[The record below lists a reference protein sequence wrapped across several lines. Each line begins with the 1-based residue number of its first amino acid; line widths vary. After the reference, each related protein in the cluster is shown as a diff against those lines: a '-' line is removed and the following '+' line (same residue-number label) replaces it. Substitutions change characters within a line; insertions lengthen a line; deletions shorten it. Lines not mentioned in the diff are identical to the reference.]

1 MKDKILKIF
10 SSSIKIKVTGRNI
23 NNFLKRLINNNINI
37 EKVIPIS
44 HKEIDLIINYQDLDK
59 VLKLKTIYNI
69 KIVRY
74 YGKLRIIKRIKKDIF
89 ILSSLLISLLL
100 IYTLSNV
107 IFKVEVIHSNK
118 NIIKLVTK
126 ELEDN
131 GIKKYKFVK
140 NYQEI
145 EKIKN
150 KILEENKDTLEW
162 LEIIREGTKYT
173 IRVEERIIN
182 NKPKDNKIYNI
193 VASKNAVI
201 KNIYAESGEKIRSI
215 NTYVKKGD
223 IIISSDI
230 TLPNNEKIS
239 KTASGKVQGE
249 VWYNINIEYP
259 YQYHEMKYT
268 GNKKKVLQYFM
279 DDCKE
284 KKIPFVLHGVTHEME
299 EEFREI
305 FGDIY
310 EIEYDRDISE
320 YIYDREKLATL
331 SGKKL
336 HGKRNHINRFKEN
349 HEWSYEPLSDE
360 NQLEVLAM
368 LMEWKMQNCDPEDIE
383 KHDEICVSKNCVI
396 NYKELGL
403 VGGVLRAE
411 GKIVG
416 FSIGERASNED
427 TFIVHIEKAFAD
439 IQGAYPMI
447 NQQFVIH
454 EMEDFK
460 YVNRE
465 DDAGEEGLRKSKLS
479 YRPVFMVDKG
489 VLRLKSEVK
498 N

>member
-69 KIVRY
+69 KIIRY

-100 IYTLSNV
+100 IYTLSNI

-193 VASKNAVI
+193 VSSTNAVI

-259 YQYHEMKYT
+259 YQYHEIKYT
-268 GNKKKVLQYFM
+268 GNKKKVLVLNLLNKRISFFDFHKYKTFNRNIKYIFNNNITPISLIYE
-279 DDCKE
+279 DEYETNIINEVYDYNTAREKAITKAKE
-284 KKIPFVLHGVTHEME
+284 KILEKYPNIKDITDIKIIKEEDKKNKISLNLFVTCL
-299 EEFREI
+299 
-305 FGDIY
+305 
-310 EIEYDRDISE
+310 
-320 YIYDREKLATL
+320 
-331 SGKKL
+331 
-336 HGKRNHINRFKEN
+336 
-349 HEWSYEPLSDE
+349 
-360 NQLEVLAM
+360 
-368 LMEWKMQNCDPEDIE
+368 EDITE
-383 KHDEICVSKNCVI
+383 
-396 NYKELGL
+396 YKE
-403 VGGVLRAE
+403 
-411 GKIVG
+411 
-416 FSIGERASNED
+416 
-427 TFIVHIEKAFAD
+427 
-439 IQGAYPMI
+439 
-447 NQQFVIH
+447 
-454 EMEDFK
+454 
-460 YVNRE
+460 VNNNKE
-465 DDAGEEGLRKSKLS
+465 TS
-479 YRPVFMVDKG
+479 
-489 VLRLKSEVK
+489 
-498 N
+498 

>member
-23 NNFLKRLINNNINI
+23 NNFLKRLINNNISI

-201 KNIYAESGEKIRSI
+201 KNIYAESGEKVRSI

-259 YQYHEMKYT
+259 YQYHEIKYT
-268 GNKKKVLQYFM
+268 GNKKKVLVLNLLNKRISFFDFHKYKTFNRNIKYIFNNNITPISLTYE
-279 DDCKE
+279 DEYETNIINEVYDYNTAREKAITKAKE
-284 KKIPFVLHGVTHEME
+284 KILEKYPNIKEITNIKIINEEDKKAKISLDLFVTCL
-299 EEFREI
+299 
-305 FGDIY
+305 
-310 EIEYDRDISE
+310 
-320 YIYDREKLATL
+320 
-331 SGKKL
+331 
-336 HGKRNHINRFKEN
+336 
-349 HEWSYEPLSDE
+349 
-360 NQLEVLAM
+360 
-368 LMEWKMQNCDPEDIE
+368 EDITE
-383 KHDEICVSKNCVI
+383 YQEVDN
-396 NYKELGL
+396 NKET
-403 VGGVLRAE
+403 
-411 GKIVG
+411 
-416 FSIGERASNED
+416 S
-427 TFIVHIEKAFAD
+427 
-439 IQGAYPMI
+439 
-447 NQQFVIH
+447 
-454 EMEDFK
+454 
-460 YVNRE
+460 
-465 DDAGEEGLRKSKLS
+465 
-479 YRPVFMVDKG
+479 
-489 VLRLKSEVK
+489 
-498 N
+498 

>member
-10 SSSIKIKVTGRNI
+10 SSSIKIKVTERNI

-259 YQYHEMKYT
+259 YQYHEIKYT
-268 GNKKKVLQYFM
+268 GNKKKVLVLNLLNKRISFFDFHKYKTFNRNIKYIFNNNITPISLIYE
-279 DDCKE
+279 DEYETNIINEVYDYNTAREKAITKAKE
-284 KKIPFVLHGVTHEME
+284 KILEKYPNIKDITNIKIINEEDKKNKISLNLFVTCLE
-299 EEFREI
+299 
-305 FGDIY
+305 DIT
-310 EIEYDRDISE
+310 EYQEVD
-320 YIYDREKLATL
+320 
-331 SGKKL
+331 
-336 HGKRNHINRFKEN
+336 NNKEN
-349 HEWSYEPLSDE
+349 
-360 NQLEVLAM
+360 
-368 LMEWKMQNCDPEDIE
+368 
-383 KHDEICVSKNCVI
+383 
-396 NYKELGL
+396 
-403 VGGVLRAE
+403 
-411 GKIVG
+411 
-416 FSIGERASNED
+416 
-427 TFIVHIEKAFAD
+427 T
-439 IQGAYPMI
+439 
-447 NQQFVIH
+447 
-454 EMEDFK
+454 
-460 YVNRE
+460 
-465 DDAGEEGLRKSKLS
+465 
-479 YRPVFMVDKG
+479 
-489 VLRLKSEVK
+489 
-498 N
+498 

>member
-100 IYTLSNV
+100 IYTLSNI
-107 IFKVEVIHSNK
+107 IFKIEVIHSNN

-145 EKIKN
+145 EKIKK

-268 GNKKKVLQYFM
+268 GNKKKVLVLNLLNKRISFFDFHKYKTFNRNIKYIFNNNITPISLIYE
-279 DDCKE
+279 DEYETNIINEVYDYNTAREKAITKAKE
-284 KKIPFVLHGVTHEME
+284 KILEKYPNIKDITNIKIIKEEDKKNKISLNLFVTCL
-299 EEFREI
+299 
-305 FGDIY
+305 
-310 EIEYDRDISE
+310 
-320 YIYDREKLATL
+320 
-331 SGKKL
+331 
-336 HGKRNHINRFKEN
+336 
-349 HEWSYEPLSDE
+349 
-360 NQLEVLAM
+360 
-368 LMEWKMQNCDPEDIE
+368 EDITE
-383 KHDEICVSKNCVI
+383 YQEIDN
-396 NYKELGL
+396 NKET
-403 VGGVLRAE
+403 
-411 GKIVG
+411 
-416 FSIGERASNED
+416 S
-427 TFIVHIEKAFAD
+427 
-439 IQGAYPMI
+439 
-447 NQQFVIH
+447 
-454 EMEDFK
+454 
-460 YVNRE
+460 
-465 DDAGEEGLRKSKLS
+465 
-479 YRPVFMVDKG
+479 
-489 VLRLKSEVK
+489 
-498 N
+498 

>member
-100 IYTLSNV
+100 IHTLSNV

-182 NKPKDNKIYNI
+182 NKLKDNKIYNI

-259 YQYHEMKYT
+259 YQYHEIKYT
-268 GNKKKVLQYFM
+268 GNKKKVLVLNLLNKRISLFDFHKYKTFNRNIKYIFNNNITPISLIYE
-279 DDCKE
+279 DEYETNIINEVYDYNTAREKAITKAKE
-284 KKIPFVLHGVTHEME
+284 KILEKYPNIKDITNIKIIKEEDKKNKISLNLFVTCLE
-299 EEFREI
+299 
-305 FGDIY
+305 DIT
-310 EIEYDRDISE
+310 EYQEVD
-320 YIYDREKLATL
+320 
-331 SGKKL
+331 
-336 HGKRNHINRFKEN
+336 NNKEN
-349 HEWSYEPLSDE
+349 
-360 NQLEVLAM
+360 
-368 LMEWKMQNCDPEDIE
+368 
-383 KHDEICVSKNCVI
+383 
-396 NYKELGL
+396 
-403 VGGVLRAE
+403 
-411 GKIVG
+411 
-416 FSIGERASNED
+416 
-427 TFIVHIEKAFAD
+427 T
-439 IQGAYPMI
+439 
-447 NQQFVIH
+447 
-454 EMEDFK
+454 
-460 YVNRE
+460 
-465 DDAGEEGLRKSKLS
+465 
-479 YRPVFMVDKG
+479 
-489 VLRLKSEVK
+489 
-498 N
+498 

>member
-10 SSSIKIKVTGRNI
+10 SSSIKIKVTERNI

-201 KNIYAESGEKIRSI
+201 KNIYAESGEKVRSI

-259 YQYHEMKYT
+259 YQYHEIKYT
-268 GNKKKVLQYFM
+268 GNKKKVL
-279 DDCKE
+279 
-284 KKIPFVLHGVTHEME
+284 VLNLLNKRISFFDFHKYKT
-299 EEFREI
+299 FNRNIKYI
-305 FGDIY
+305 FNNNITPISLIY
-310 EIEYDRDISE
+310 EDEYETNIINE
-320 YIYDREKLATL
+320 VYDYNTAREKAITKAKDKMLEKYPNIKDITNIKIIKEED
-331 SGKKL
+331 KKNKISL
-336 HGKRNHINRFKEN
+336 NLFVTC
-349 HEWSYEPLSDE
+349 L
-360 NQLEVLAM
+360 
-368 LMEWKMQNCDPEDIE
+368 EDITE
-383 KHDEICVSKNCVI
+383 YQEVDN
-396 NYKELGL
+396 NKET
-403 VGGVLRAE
+403 
-411 GKIVG
+411 
-416 FSIGERASNED
+416 S
-427 TFIVHIEKAFAD
+427 
-439 IQGAYPMI
+439 
-447 NQQFVIH
+447 
-454 EMEDFK
+454 
-460 YVNRE
+460 
-465 DDAGEEGLRKSKLS
+465 
-479 YRPVFMVDKG
+479 
-489 VLRLKSEVK
+489 
-498 N
+498 

>member
-69 KIVRY
+69 KIIRY

-100 IYTLSNV
+100 IYTLSNI
-107 IFKVEVIHSNK
+107 IFKIEVIHSNN

-268 GNKKKVLQYFM
+268 GNKKKVLVLNLLNKRISFFDFHKYKTFNRNIKYIFNNNITPISLIYE
-279 DDCKE
+279 DEYETNIINEVYDYNTAREKAITKAKE
-284 KKIPFVLHGVTHEME
+284 KILEKYPNIKDITNIKIIKEEDKKNKISLNLFVTCL
-299 EEFREI
+299 
-305 FGDIY
+305 
-310 EIEYDRDISE
+310 
-320 YIYDREKLATL
+320 
-331 SGKKL
+331 
-336 HGKRNHINRFKEN
+336 
-349 HEWSYEPLSDE
+349 
-360 NQLEVLAM
+360 
-368 LMEWKMQNCDPEDIE
+368 EDITE
-383 KHDEICVSKNCVI
+383 
-396 NYKELGL
+396 YKE
-403 VGGVLRAE
+403 
-411 GKIVG
+411 
-416 FSIGERASNED
+416 
-427 TFIVHIEKAFAD
+427 
-439 IQGAYPMI
+439 
-447 NQQFVIH
+447 
-454 EMEDFK
+454 
-460 YVNRE
+460 VNNNKE
-465 DDAGEEGLRKSKLS
+465 TS
-479 YRPVFMVDKG
+479 
-489 VLRLKSEVK
+489 
-498 N
+498 

>member
-268 GNKKKVLQYFM
+268 GNKKKVLVLNLLNKRISFFDFHKYKTFNRNIKYIFNNNITPISLIYE
-279 DDCKE
+279 DEYETNIINEVYDYNTAREKATTKAKE
-284 KKIPFVLHGVTHEME
+284 KILEKYPNIKDITNIKIIKEEDKKNKISLNLFVTCLEDITEYQ
-299 EEFREI
+299 EI
-305 FGDIY
+305 D
-310 EIEYDRDISE
+310 
-320 YIYDREKLATL
+320 
-331 SGKKL
+331 
-336 HGKRNHINRFKEN
+336 NNKEN
-349 HEWSYEPLSDE
+349 
-360 NQLEVLAM
+360 
-368 LMEWKMQNCDPEDIE
+368 
-383 KHDEICVSKNCVI
+383 
-396 NYKELGL
+396 
-403 VGGVLRAE
+403 
-411 GKIVG
+411 
-416 FSIGERASNED
+416 
-427 TFIVHIEKAFAD
+427 T
-439 IQGAYPMI
+439 
-447 NQQFVIH
+447 
-454 EMEDFK
+454 
-460 YVNRE
+460 
-465 DDAGEEGLRKSKLS
+465 
-479 YRPVFMVDKG
+479 
-489 VLRLKSEVK
+489 
-498 N
+498 

>member
-1 MKDKILKIF
+1 MKEKIFRIF
-10 SSSIKIKVTGRNI
+10 SSNIKIRVSGRNI
-23 NNFLKRLINNNINI
+23 NNFIKRIIKNNIKI
-37 EKVIPIS
+37 VKLTPRS

-259 YQYHEMKYT
+259 YQYHEIKYT
-268 GNKKKVLQYFM
+268 GNKKKVLVLNLLNKRISFFDFHKYKTFNRNIKYIFNNNITPISLIYE
-279 DDCKE
+279 DEYETNIINEVYDYNTAREKAITKAKE
-284 KKIPFVLHGVTHEME
+284 KILEKYPNIKDITNIKIINEEDKKNKISLNLFVTCLE
-299 EEFREI
+299 
-305 FGDIY
+305 DIT
-310 EIEYDRDISE
+310 EYQEVD
-320 YIYDREKLATL
+320 
-331 SGKKL
+331 
-336 HGKRNHINRFKEN
+336 NNKEN
-349 HEWSYEPLSDE
+349 
-360 NQLEVLAM
+360 
-368 LMEWKMQNCDPEDIE
+368 
-383 KHDEICVSKNCVI
+383 
-396 NYKELGL
+396 
-403 VGGVLRAE
+403 
-411 GKIVG
+411 
-416 FSIGERASNED
+416 
-427 TFIVHIEKAFAD
+427 T
-439 IQGAYPMI
+439 
-447 NQQFVIH
+447 
-454 EMEDFK
+454 
-460 YVNRE
+460 
-465 DDAGEEGLRKSKLS
+465 
-479 YRPVFMVDKG
+479 
-489 VLRLKSEVK
+489 
-498 N
+498 

>member
-74 YGKLRIIKRIKKDIF
+74 YGKLRIIKRVKKDIF

-100 IYTLSNV
+100 IYTLSNI

-145 EKIKN
+145 EKIKK

-201 KNIYAESGEKIRSI
+201 KNIYAESGEKVRSI

-249 VWYNINIEYP
+249 VWYSINIEYP
-259 YQYHEMKYT
+259 YQYHEIKYT
-268 GNKKKVLQYFM
+268 GNKKKVLVLNLLNKRISFFDFHKYKTFNRNIKYIFNNNITPISLIYE
-279 DDCKE
+279 DEYETNIINEVYDYNTAREKAITKAKE
-284 KKIPFVLHGVTHEME
+284 KIVEKYPNIKDITNIKIINEEDKKNKISLNLFVTCL
-299 EEFREI
+299 
-305 FGDIY
+305 
-310 EIEYDRDISE
+310 
-320 YIYDREKLATL
+320 
-331 SGKKL
+331 
-336 HGKRNHINRFKEN
+336 
-349 HEWSYEPLSDE
+349 
-360 NQLEVLAM
+360 
-368 LMEWKMQNCDPEDIE
+368 EDITE
-383 KHDEICVSKNCVI
+383 YQEIGN
-396 NYKELGL
+396 NKET
-403 VGGVLRAE
+403 
-411 GKIVG
+411 
-416 FSIGERASNED
+416 S
-427 TFIVHIEKAFAD
+427 
-439 IQGAYPMI
+439 
-447 NQQFVIH
+447 
-454 EMEDFK
+454 
-460 YVNRE
+460 
-465 DDAGEEGLRKSKLS
+465 
-479 YRPVFMVDKG
+479 
-489 VLRLKSEVK
+489 
-498 N
+498 

>member
-69 KIVRY
+69 KIIRY

-100 IYTLSNV
+100 IYTLSNI

-259 YQYHEMKYT
+259 YQYHEIKYT
-268 GNKKKVLQYFM
+268 GNKKKVLVLNLLNKRISFFDFHKYKTFNRNIKYIFNNNINPISLIYE
-279 DDCKE
+279 DEYETNIINEVYDYNTAREKATTKAKE
-284 KKIPFVLHGVTHEME
+284 KILEKYPNIKDITNIKIINEEDKKNKISLNLFVTCL
-299 EEFREI
+299 
-305 FGDIY
+305 
-310 EIEYDRDISE
+310 
-320 YIYDREKLATL
+320 
-331 SGKKL
+331 
-336 HGKRNHINRFKEN
+336 
-349 HEWSYEPLSDE
+349 
-360 NQLEVLAM
+360 
-368 LMEWKMQNCDPEDIE
+368 EDITEYQEVDNNKE
-383 KHDEICVSKNCVI
+383 K
-396 NYKELGL
+396 
-403 VGGVLRAE
+403 
-411 GKIVG
+411 
-416 FSIGERASNED
+416 
-427 TFIVHIEKAFAD
+427 T
-439 IQGAYPMI
+439 
-447 NQQFVIH
+447 
-454 EMEDFK
+454 
-460 YVNRE
+460 
-465 DDAGEEGLRKSKLS
+465 
-479 YRPVFMVDKG
+479 
-489 VLRLKSEVK
+489 
-498 N
+498 

>member
-89 ILSSLLISLLL
+89 VLSSLLISLLL

-259 YQYHEMKYT
+259 YQYHEIKYT
-268 GNKKKVLQYFM
+268 GNKKKVLVLNLLNKRISFFDFHKYKTFNRNIKYIFNNNITPISLIYE
-279 DDCKE
+279 DEYETNIINEVYDYNTAREKAITKAKE
-284 KKIPFVLHGVTHEME
+284 KILEKYPNIKDITNIKIIKEEDKKNKISLNLFVTCL
-299 EEFREI
+299 
-305 FGDIY
+305 
-310 EIEYDRDISE
+310 
-320 YIYDREKLATL
+320 
-331 SGKKL
+331 
-336 HGKRNHINRFKEN
+336 
-349 HEWSYEPLSDE
+349 
-360 NQLEVLAM
+360 
-368 LMEWKMQNCDPEDIE
+368 EDITE
-383 KHDEICVSKNCVI
+383 YQEVDN
-396 NYKELGL
+396 NKET
-403 VGGVLRAE
+403 
-411 GKIVG
+411 
-416 FSIGERASNED
+416 S
-427 TFIVHIEKAFAD
+427 
-439 IQGAYPMI
+439 
-447 NQQFVIH
+447 
-454 EMEDFK
+454 
-460 YVNRE
+460 
-465 DDAGEEGLRKSKLS
+465 
-479 YRPVFMVDKG
+479 
-489 VLRLKSEVK
+489 
-498 N
+498 

>member
-10 SSSIKIKVTGRNI
+10 SSSIKIKVIGRNI

-100 IYTLSNV
+100 IYTLSNI

-268 GNKKKVLQYFM
+268 GNKKKVLVLNLLNKRISFFDFHKYKTFNRNIKYIFNNNITPISLIYE
-279 DDCKE
+279 DEYETNIINEVYDYNTAREKAITKAKE
-284 KKIPFVLHGVTHEME
+284 KILEKYPNIKDITDIKIIKEEDKKNKISLNLFVTCL
-299 EEFREI
+299 
-305 FGDIY
+305 
-310 EIEYDRDISE
+310 
-320 YIYDREKLATL
+320 
-331 SGKKL
+331 
-336 HGKRNHINRFKEN
+336 
-349 HEWSYEPLSDE
+349 
-360 NQLEVLAM
+360 
-368 LMEWKMQNCDPEDIE
+368 EDITE
-383 KHDEICVSKNCVI
+383 
-396 NYKELGL
+396 YKE
-403 VGGVLRAE
+403 
-411 GKIVG
+411 
-416 FSIGERASNED
+416 
-427 TFIVHIEKAFAD
+427 
-439 IQGAYPMI
+439 
-447 NQQFVIH
+447 
-454 EMEDFK
+454 
-460 YVNRE
+460 VNNNKE
-465 DDAGEEGLRKSKLS
+465 TS
-479 YRPVFMVDKG
+479 
-489 VLRLKSEVK
+489 
-498 N
+498 

>member
-100 IYTLSNV
+100 IYTLSNI

-145 EKIKN
+145 EKIKK
-150 KILEENKDTLEW
+150 KILEKNKDTLEW

-201 KNIYAESGEKIRSI
+201 KNIYAESGEKVRSI

-249 VWYNINIEYP
+249 VWYSINIEYP
-259 YQYHEMKYT
+259 YQYHEIKYT
-268 GNKKKVLQYFM
+268 GNKKKVLVLNLLNKRISFFDFHKYKTFNRNIKYIFNNNITPISLIYE
-279 DDCKE
+279 DEYETNIINEIYDYNTAKE
-284 KKIPFVLHGVTHEME
+284 KAITKAKDKILEKYPNIKDITNIKIIKEEDKKNKISLNLFVTCL
-299 EEFREI
+299 
-305 FGDIY
+305 
-310 EIEYDRDISE
+310 
-320 YIYDREKLATL
+320 
-331 SGKKL
+331 
-336 HGKRNHINRFKEN
+336 
-349 HEWSYEPLSDE
+349 
-360 NQLEVLAM
+360 
-368 LMEWKMQNCDPEDIE
+368 EDITE
-383 KHDEICVSKNCVI
+383 YQEVN
-396 NYKELGL
+396 N
-403 VGGVLRAE
+403 
-411 GKIVG
+411 
-416 FSIGERASNED
+416 N
-427 TFIVHIEKAFAD
+427 IET
-439 IQGAYPMI
+439 P
-447 NQQFVIH
+447 
-454 EMEDFK
+454 
-460 YVNRE
+460 
-465 DDAGEEGLRKSKLS
+465 
-479 YRPVFMVDKG
+479 
-489 VLRLKSEVK
+489 
-498 N
+498 

>member
-100 IYTLSNV
+100 IYTLSNI

-145 EKIKN
+145 EKIKK

-201 KNIYAESGEKIRSI
+201 KNIYAESGEKVRSI

-259 YQYHEMKYT
+259 YQYHEIKYT
-268 GNKKKVLQYFM
+268 GNKKKVLVLNLLNKRISFFDFHKYKTFNRNIKYIFNNNITPISLIYE
-279 DDCKE
+279 DEYETNIINEIYDYNTAREKAITKAKE
-284 KKIPFVLHGVTHEME
+284 KILEKYPNIKDITNIKIINEEDKKNKISLNLFVTCL
-299 EEFREI
+299 
-305 FGDIY
+305 
-310 EIEYDRDISE
+310 
-320 YIYDREKLATL
+320 
-331 SGKKL
+331 
-336 HGKRNHINRFKEN
+336 
-349 HEWSYEPLSDE
+349 
-360 NQLEVLAM
+360 
-368 LMEWKMQNCDPEDIE
+368 EDITE
-383 KHDEICVSKNCVI
+383 YQEIGN
-396 NYKELGL
+396 NKET
-403 VGGVLRAE
+403 
-411 GKIVG
+411 
-416 FSIGERASNED
+416 S
-427 TFIVHIEKAFAD
+427 
-439 IQGAYPMI
+439 
-447 NQQFVIH
+447 
-454 EMEDFK
+454 
-460 YVNRE
+460 
-465 DDAGEEGLRKSKLS
+465 
-479 YRPVFMVDKG
+479 
-489 VLRLKSEVK
+489 
-498 N
+498 

>member
-201 KNIYAESGEKIRSI
+201 KNIYAESGEKVRSI

-259 YQYHEMKYT
+259 YQYHEIKYT
-268 GNKKKVLQYFM
+268 GNKKKVL
-279 DDCKE
+279 
-284 KKIPFVLHGVTHEME
+284 VLNLLNKRISFFDFHKYKT
-299 EEFREI
+299 FNRNIKYI
-305 FGDIY
+305 FNNNINPISLIY
-310 EIEYDRDISE
+310 EDEYETNIINE
-320 YIYDREKLATL
+320 VYDYNTAREKAITKAKDKMLEKYPNIKDITNIKIIKEED
-331 SGKKL
+331 KKNKISL
-336 HGKRNHINRFKEN
+336 NLFVTC
-349 HEWSYEPLSDE
+349 L
-360 NQLEVLAM
+360 
-368 LMEWKMQNCDPEDIE
+368 EDITE
-383 KHDEICVSKNCVI
+383 YQEVDN
-396 NYKELGL
+396 NKET
-403 VGGVLRAE
+403 
-411 GKIVG
+411 
-416 FSIGERASNED
+416 S
-427 TFIVHIEKAFAD
+427 
-439 IQGAYPMI
+439 
-447 NQQFVIH
+447 
-454 EMEDFK
+454 
-460 YVNRE
+460 
-465 DDAGEEGLRKSKLS
+465 
-479 YRPVFMVDKG
+479 
-489 VLRLKSEVK
+489 
-498 N
+498 

>member
-268 GNKKKVLQYFM
+268 GNKKKVLVLNLLNKRISFFDFHKYKTFNRNIKYIFNNNITPISLIYE
-279 DDCKE
+279 DEYETNIINEVYDYNTAREKATTKAKE
-284 KKIPFVLHGVTHEME
+284 KILEKYPNIKDIINIKIIKEEDKKNKISLNLFVTCL
-299 EEFREI
+299 
-305 FGDIY
+305 
-310 EIEYDRDISE
+310 
-320 YIYDREKLATL
+320 
-331 SGKKL
+331 
-336 HGKRNHINRFKEN
+336 
-349 HEWSYEPLSDE
+349 
-360 NQLEVLAM
+360 
-368 LMEWKMQNCDPEDIE
+368 EDITE
-383 KHDEICVSKNCVI
+383 YQEVDN
-396 NYKELGL
+396 NKET
-403 VGGVLRAE
+403 
-411 GKIVG
+411 
-416 FSIGERASNED
+416 S
-427 TFIVHIEKAFAD
+427 
-439 IQGAYPMI
+439 
-447 NQQFVIH
+447 
-454 EMEDFK
+454 
-460 YVNRE
+460 
-465 DDAGEEGLRKSKLS
+465 
-479 YRPVFMVDKG
+479 
-489 VLRLKSEVK
+489 
-498 N
+498 

>member
-259 YQYHEMKYT
+259 YQYHEIKYT
-268 GNKKKVLQYFM
+268 GNKKKVL
-279 DDCKE
+279 
-284 KKIPFVLHGVTHEME
+284 VLNLLNKRISFFDFHKYKT
-299 EEFREI
+299 FNRNIKYI
-305 FGDIY
+305 FNNNITPISLIY
-310 EIEYDRDISE
+310 EDEYETNIINE
-320 YIYDREKLATL
+320 VYDYNTAREKAITKVKDKILEKYPNIKEITNIKIINEED
-331 SGKKL
+331 KKNKISL
-336 HGKRNHINRFKEN
+336 NLFVTCLEDITEYQEVDNNKEN
-349 HEWSYEPLSDE
+349 
-360 NQLEVLAM
+360 
-368 LMEWKMQNCDPEDIE
+368 
-383 KHDEICVSKNCVI
+383 
-396 NYKELGL
+396 
-403 VGGVLRAE
+403 
-411 GKIVG
+411 
-416 FSIGERASNED
+416 
-427 TFIVHIEKAFAD
+427 T
-439 IQGAYPMI
+439 
-447 NQQFVIH
+447 
-454 EMEDFK
+454 
-460 YVNRE
+460 
-465 DDAGEEGLRKSKLS
+465 
-479 YRPVFMVDKG
+479 
-489 VLRLKSEVK
+489 
-498 N
+498 

>member
-74 YGKLRIIKRIKKDIF
+74 YGKLRIIKRVKKDIF
-89 ILSSLLISLLL
+89 ILSSLLVSLLL
-100 IYTLSNV
+100 IYTLSNI

-145 EKIKN
+145 EKIKK

-201 KNIYAESGEKIRSI
+201 KNIYAESGEKVRSI

-249 VWYNINIEYP
+249 VWYSINIEYP
-259 YQYHEMKYT
+259 YQYHEIKYT
-268 GNKKKVLQYFM
+268 GNKKKVLVLNLLNKRISFFDFHKYKTFNRNIKYIFNNNITPISLIYE
-279 DDCKE
+279 DEYETNIINEIYDYNTAREKAITKAKE
-284 KKIPFVLHGVTHEME
+284 KILEKYPNIKDITNIKIITEEDKKNKISLNLFVTCLE
-299 EEFREI
+299 
-305 FGDIY
+305 DIT
-310 EIEYDRDISE
+310 EYQEVD
-320 YIYDREKLATL
+320 
-331 SGKKL
+331 
-336 HGKRNHINRFKEN
+336 NNKEN
-349 HEWSYEPLSDE
+349 
-360 NQLEVLAM
+360 
-368 LMEWKMQNCDPEDIE
+368 
-383 KHDEICVSKNCVI
+383 
-396 NYKELGL
+396 
-403 VGGVLRAE
+403 
-411 GKIVG
+411 
-416 FSIGERASNED
+416 
-427 TFIVHIEKAFAD
+427 T
-439 IQGAYPMI
+439 
-447 NQQFVIH
+447 
-454 EMEDFK
+454 
-460 YVNRE
+460 
-465 DDAGEEGLRKSKLS
+465 
-479 YRPVFMVDKG
+479 
-489 VLRLKSEVK
+489 
-498 N
+498 

>member
-44 HKEIDLIINYQDLDK
+44 HKEIDLIINYQDLDN

-100 IYTLSNV
+100 IYTLSNI

-145 EKIKN
+145 EKIKK
-150 KILEENKDTLEW
+150 KILEKNKDTLEW

-201 KNIYAESGEKIRSI
+201 KNIYAESGEKVRSI

-249 VWYNINIEYP
+249 VWYSINIEYP
-259 YQYHEMKYT
+259 YQYHEIKYT
-268 GNKKKVLQYFM
+268 GNKKKVL
-279 DDCKE
+279 
-284 KKIPFVLHGVTHEME
+284 VLNLLNKRISFFDFHKYKT
-299 EEFREI
+299 FNRNIKYI
-305 FGDIY
+305 FNNNITPISLIY
-310 EIEYDRDISE
+310 EDEYETNIINE
-320 YIYDREKLATL
+320 IYDYNTAREKAITKAK
-331 SGKKL
+331 KKL
-336 HGKRNHINRFKEN
+336 LEKYSNIEEVTNVKIINEEDKETKI
-349 HEWSYEPLSDE
+349 SLS
-360 NQLEVLAM
+360 LFVTCL
-368 LMEWKMQNCDPEDIE
+368 EDITE
-383 KHDEICVSKNCVI
+383 YQEV
-396 NYKELGL
+396 
-403 VGGVLRAE
+403 
-411 GKIVG
+411 
-416 FSIGERASNED
+416 
-427 TFIVHIEKAFAD
+427 
-439 IQGAYPMI
+439 
-447 NQQFVIH
+447 
-454 EMEDFK
+454 
-460 YVNRE
+460 
-465 DDAGEEGLRKSKLS
+465 
-479 YRPVFMVDKG
+479 VDN
-489 VLRLKSEVK
+489 LQ
-498 N
+498 

>member
-100 IYTLSNV
+100 IYILSNV

-145 EKIKN
+145 EKIKK

-259 YQYHEMKYT
+259 YQYHEIKYT
-268 GNKKKVLQYFM
+268 GNKKKVLVLNLLNKRISFFDFHKYKTFNRNIKYIFNNNITPISLIYE
-279 DDCKE
+279 DEYETNIINEVYDYNTAREKAITKAKE
-284 KKIPFVLHGVTHEME
+284 KILEKYPNIKDITNIKIINEEDKKNKISLNLFVTCLE
-299 EEFREI
+299 
-305 FGDIY
+305 DIT
-310 EIEYDRDISE
+310 EYQEVD
-320 YIYDREKLATL
+320 
-331 SGKKL
+331 
-336 HGKRNHINRFKEN
+336 NNKEN
-349 HEWSYEPLSDE
+349 
-360 NQLEVLAM
+360 
-368 LMEWKMQNCDPEDIE
+368 
-383 KHDEICVSKNCVI
+383 
-396 NYKELGL
+396 
-403 VGGVLRAE
+403 
-411 GKIVG
+411 
-416 FSIGERASNED
+416 
-427 TFIVHIEKAFAD
+427 T
-439 IQGAYPMI
+439 
-447 NQQFVIH
+447 
-454 EMEDFK
+454 
-460 YVNRE
+460 
-465 DDAGEEGLRKSKLS
+465 
-479 YRPVFMVDKG
+479 
-489 VLRLKSEVK
+489 
-498 N
+498 

>member
-140 NYQEI
+140 KYQEI

-259 YQYHEMKYT
+259 YQYHEIKYT
-268 GNKKKVLQYFM
+268 GNKKKVLVLNLLNKRISFFDFHKYKTFNRNIKYIFNNNITPISLIYE
-279 DDCKE
+279 DEYETNIINEVYDYNTAKE
-284 KKIPFVLHGVTHEME
+284 KAITKAKDKILEKYPNIKDITNIKIIKEEDKKNKISLNLFVTCLE
-299 EEFREI
+299 
-305 FGDIY
+305 DIT
-310 EIEYDRDISE
+310 EYQEVD
-320 YIYDREKLATL
+320 
-331 SGKKL
+331 
-336 HGKRNHINRFKEN
+336 NNKEN
-349 HEWSYEPLSDE
+349 
-360 NQLEVLAM
+360 
-368 LMEWKMQNCDPEDIE
+368 
-383 KHDEICVSKNCVI
+383 
-396 NYKELGL
+396 
-403 VGGVLRAE
+403 
-411 GKIVG
+411 
-416 FSIGERASNED
+416 
-427 TFIVHIEKAFAD
+427 T
-439 IQGAYPMI
+439 
-447 NQQFVIH
+447 
-454 EMEDFK
+454 
-460 YVNRE
+460 
-465 DDAGEEGLRKSKLS
+465 
-479 YRPVFMVDKG
+479 
-489 VLRLKSEVK
+489 
-498 N
+498 

>member
-145 EKIKN
+145 EKIKK
-150 KILEENKDTLEW
+150 KILEKNKDTLEW

-259 YQYHEMKYT
+259 YQYHEIKYT
-268 GNKKKVLQYFM
+268 GNKKKVLVLNLLNKRISFFDFHKYKTFNRNIKYIFNNNITPISLIYE
-279 DDCKE
+279 DEYETNIINEVYDYNTAREKAIAKAKE
-284 KKIPFVLHGVTHEME
+284 KLLEKYPNIEEVTDIKIITEEDKETKISLNLFVTCL
-299 EEFREI
+299 
-305 FGDIY
+305 
-310 EIEYDRDISE
+310 
-320 YIYDREKLATL
+320 
-331 SGKKL
+331 
-336 HGKRNHINRFKEN
+336 
-349 HEWSYEPLSDE
+349 
-360 NQLEVLAM
+360 
-368 LMEWKMQNCDPEDIE
+368 EDITE
-383 KHDEICVSKNCVI
+383 YQEVN
-396 NYKELGL
+396 N
-403 VGGVLRAE
+403 
-411 GKIVG
+411 
-416 FSIGERASNED
+416 N
-427 TFIVHIEKAFAD
+427 IET
-439 IQGAYPMI
+439 P
-447 NQQFVIH
+447 
-454 EMEDFK
+454 
-460 YVNRE
+460 
-465 DDAGEEGLRKSKLS
+465 
-479 YRPVFMVDKG
+479 
-489 VLRLKSEVK
+489 
-498 N
+498 

>member
-201 KNIYAESGEKIRSI
+201 KSIYAESGEKVRSI

-259 YQYHEMKYT
+259 YQYHEIKYT
-268 GNKKKVLQYFM
+268 GNKKKVLVLNLLNKRISFFDFHKYKTFNRNIKYIFNNNINPISLIYE
-279 DDCKE
+279 DEYETNIINEVYDYNTAREKATTKAKE
-284 KKIPFVLHGVTHEME
+284 KILEKYPNIKDITNIKIINEEDKKNKISLNLFVTCL
-299 EEFREI
+299 
-305 FGDIY
+305 
-310 EIEYDRDISE
+310 
-320 YIYDREKLATL
+320 
-331 SGKKL
+331 
-336 HGKRNHINRFKEN
+336 
-349 HEWSYEPLSDE
+349 
-360 NQLEVLAM
+360 
-368 LMEWKMQNCDPEDIE
+368 EDITEYQEVDNNKE
-383 KHDEICVSKNCVI
+383 K
-396 NYKELGL
+396 
-403 VGGVLRAE
+403 
-411 GKIVG
+411 
-416 FSIGERASNED
+416 
-427 TFIVHIEKAFAD
+427 T
-439 IQGAYPMI
+439 
-447 NQQFVIH
+447 
-454 EMEDFK
+454 
-460 YVNRE
+460 
-465 DDAGEEGLRKSKLS
+465 
-479 YRPVFMVDKG
+479 
-489 VLRLKSEVK
+489 
-498 N
+498 

>member
-259 YQYHEMKYT
+259 YQYHEIKYT
-268 GNKKKVLQYFM
+268 GNKKKVLVLNLLNKRISFFDFHKYKTFNRNIKYIFNNNITPISLIYE
-279 DDCKE
+279 DEYETNIINEVYDYNTAREKAITKAKE
-284 KKIPFVLHGVTHEME
+284 KILEKYPNIKDITNIKIIKEEDKKNKISLNLFVTCL
-299 EEFREI
+299 
-305 FGDIY
+305 
-310 EIEYDRDISE
+310 
-320 YIYDREKLATL
+320 
-331 SGKKL
+331 
-336 HGKRNHINRFKEN
+336 
-349 HEWSYEPLSDE
+349 
-360 NQLEVLAM
+360 
-368 LMEWKMQNCDPEDIE
+368 EDITE
-383 KHDEICVSKNCVI
+383 
-396 NYKELGL
+396 YKE
-403 VGGVLRAE
+403 
-411 GKIVG
+411 
-416 FSIGERASNED
+416 
-427 TFIVHIEKAFAD
+427 
-439 IQGAYPMI
+439 
-447 NQQFVIH
+447 
-454 EMEDFK
+454 
-460 YVNRE
+460 VNNNKE
-465 DDAGEEGLRKSKLS
+465 TS
-479 YRPVFMVDKG
+479 
-489 VLRLKSEVK
+489 
-498 N
+498 

>member
-145 EKIKN
+145 EKIKK

-239 KTASGKVQGE
+239 KTANGKVQGE

-259 YQYHEMKYT
+259 YQYHEIKYT
-268 GNKKKVLQYFM
+268 GNKKKVLVLNLLNKRISFFDFHKYKTFNRNIKYIFNNNITPISLIYE
-279 DDCKE
+279 DEYETNIINEVYDYNTAKE
-284 KKIPFVLHGVTHEME
+284 KAITKAKDKILKKYPNIKDITNIKIIKEEDKKNKISLNLFVTCL
-299 EEFREI
+299 
-305 FGDIY
+305 
-310 EIEYDRDISE
+310 
-320 YIYDREKLATL
+320 
-331 SGKKL
+331 
-336 HGKRNHINRFKEN
+336 
-349 HEWSYEPLSDE
+349 
-360 NQLEVLAM
+360 
-368 LMEWKMQNCDPEDIE
+368 EDITE
-383 KHDEICVSKNCVI
+383 YQEVN
-396 NYKELGL
+396 N
-403 VGGVLRAE
+403 
-411 GKIVG
+411 
-416 FSIGERASNED
+416 N
-427 TFIVHIEKAFAD
+427 IET
-439 IQGAYPMI
+439 P
-447 NQQFVIH
+447 
-454 EMEDFK
+454 
-460 YVNRE
+460 
-465 DDAGEEGLRKSKLS
+465 
-479 YRPVFMVDKG
+479 
-489 VLRLKSEVK
+489 
-498 N
+498 

>member
-100 IYTLSNV
+100 IYTLSNI

-145 EKIKN
+145 EKIKK

-268 GNKKKVLQYFM
+268 GNKKKVLVLNLLNKRISFFDFHKYKTFNRNIKYIFNNNITPISLIYE
-279 DDCKE
+279 DEYETNIINEVYDYNTAREKAITKAKE
-284 KKIPFVLHGVTHEME
+284 KILEKYPNIKDITDIKIIKEEDKKNKISLNLFVTCL
-299 EEFREI
+299 
-305 FGDIY
+305 
-310 EIEYDRDISE
+310 
-320 YIYDREKLATL
+320 
-331 SGKKL
+331 
-336 HGKRNHINRFKEN
+336 
-349 HEWSYEPLSDE
+349 
-360 NQLEVLAM
+360 
-368 LMEWKMQNCDPEDIE
+368 EDITE
-383 KHDEICVSKNCVI
+383 
-396 NYKELGL
+396 YKE
-403 VGGVLRAE
+403 
-411 GKIVG
+411 
-416 FSIGERASNED
+416 
-427 TFIVHIEKAFAD
+427 
-439 IQGAYPMI
+439 
-447 NQQFVIH
+447 
-454 EMEDFK
+454 
-460 YVNRE
+460 VNNNKE
-465 DDAGEEGLRKSKLS
+465 TS
-479 YRPVFMVDKG
+479 
-489 VLRLKSEVK
+489 
-498 N
+498 

>member
-259 YQYHEMKYT
+259 YQYHEIKYT
-268 GNKKKVLQYFM
+268 GNKKKVLVLNLLNKRISFFDFHKYKTFNRNIKYIFNNNITPISLIYE
-279 DDCKE
+279 DEYETNIINEVYDYNTAREKATTKAKE
-284 KKIPFVLHGVTHEME
+284 KILEKYPNIKDITNIKIITEEDKKNKISINLFVTCLE
-299 EEFREI
+299 
-305 FGDIY
+305 DIT
-310 EIEYDRDISE
+310 EYQEVD
-320 YIYDREKLATL
+320 
-331 SGKKL
+331 
-336 HGKRNHINRFKEN
+336 NNKEN
-349 HEWSYEPLSDE
+349 
-360 NQLEVLAM
+360 
-368 LMEWKMQNCDPEDIE
+368 
-383 KHDEICVSKNCVI
+383 
-396 NYKELGL
+396 
-403 VGGVLRAE
+403 
-411 GKIVG
+411 
-416 FSIGERASNED
+416 
-427 TFIVHIEKAFAD
+427 T
-439 IQGAYPMI
+439 
-447 NQQFVIH
+447 
-454 EMEDFK
+454 
-460 YVNRE
+460 
-465 DDAGEEGLRKSKLS
+465 
-479 YRPVFMVDKG
+479 
-489 VLRLKSEVK
+489 
-498 N
+498 

>member
-259 YQYHEMKYT
+259 YQYHEIKYT
-268 GNKKKVLQYFM
+268 GNKKKVLVLNLLNKRISFFDFHKYKTFNRNIKYIFNNNITPISLIYE
-279 DDCKE
+279 DEYETNIINEVYDYNTAKE
-284 KKIPFVLHGVTHEME
+284 KAITKVKDKILEKYPNIKDITNIKIINEEDKKNKISLNLFVTCLE
-299 EEFREI
+299 
-305 FGDIY
+305 DIT
-310 EIEYDRDISE
+310 EYQEVD
-320 YIYDREKLATL
+320 
-331 SGKKL
+331 
-336 HGKRNHINRFKEN
+336 NNKEN
-349 HEWSYEPLSDE
+349 
-360 NQLEVLAM
+360 
-368 LMEWKMQNCDPEDIE
+368 
-383 KHDEICVSKNCVI
+383 
-396 NYKELGL
+396 
-403 VGGVLRAE
+403 
-411 GKIVG
+411 
-416 FSIGERASNED
+416 
-427 TFIVHIEKAFAD
+427 T
-439 IQGAYPMI
+439 
-447 NQQFVIH
+447 
-454 EMEDFK
+454 
-460 YVNRE
+460 
-465 DDAGEEGLRKSKLS
+465 
-479 YRPVFMVDKG
+479 
-489 VLRLKSEVK
+489 
-498 N
+498 

>member
-249 VWYNINIEYP
+249 VWYNINIQYP
-259 YQYHEMKYT
+259 YQYHEIKYT
-268 GNKKKVLQYFM
+268 GNKKKVLVLNLLNKRISFFDFHKYKTFNRNIKYIFNNNITPISLIYEAEYETNIINEVY
-279 DDCKE
+279 DYNTAREKAITKAKE
-284 KKIPFVLHGVTHEME
+284 KILEKYPNIKDITNIKIITEEDKKNKISLNLFVTCLE
-299 EEFREI
+299 
-305 FGDIY
+305 DIT
-310 EIEYDRDISE
+310 EYQEVD
-320 YIYDREKLATL
+320 
-331 SGKKL
+331 
-336 HGKRNHINRFKEN
+336 NNKEN
-349 HEWSYEPLSDE
+349 
-360 NQLEVLAM
+360 
-368 LMEWKMQNCDPEDIE
+368 
-383 KHDEICVSKNCVI
+383 
-396 NYKELGL
+396 
-403 VGGVLRAE
+403 
-411 GKIVG
+411 
-416 FSIGERASNED
+416 
-427 TFIVHIEKAFAD
+427 T
-439 IQGAYPMI
+439 
-447 NQQFVIH
+447 
-454 EMEDFK
+454 
-460 YVNRE
+460 
-465 DDAGEEGLRKSKLS
+465 
-479 YRPVFMVDKG
+479 
-489 VLRLKSEVK
+489 
-498 N
+498 

>member
-259 YQYHEMKYT
+259 YQYHEIKYT
-268 GNKKKVLQYFM
+268 GNKKKVLVLNLLNKRISFFDFHKYKTFNRNIKYIFNNNITPISLIYE
-279 DDCKE
+279 DEYETNIINEVYDYNTAREKAITKAKE
-284 KKIPFVLHGVTHEME
+284 KLLEKYPNIKEVTDIKIITEEDKETKIALNLFVTCL
-299 EEFREI
+299 
-305 FGDIY
+305 
-310 EIEYDRDISE
+310 
-320 YIYDREKLATL
+320 
-331 SGKKL
+331 
-336 HGKRNHINRFKEN
+336 
-349 HEWSYEPLSDE
+349 
-360 NQLEVLAM
+360 
-368 LMEWKMQNCDPEDIE
+368 EDITE
-383 KHDEICVSKNCVI
+383 YQEVN
-396 NYKELGL
+396 N
-403 VGGVLRAE
+403 
-411 GKIVG
+411 
-416 FSIGERASNED
+416 N
-427 TFIVHIEKAFAD
+427 IET
-439 IQGAYPMI
+439 
-447 NQQFVIH
+447 H
-454 EMEDFK
+454 
-460 YVNRE
+460 
-465 DDAGEEGLRKSKLS
+465 
-479 YRPVFMVDKG
+479 
-489 VLRLKSEVK
+489 
-498 N
+498 

>member
-100 IYTLSNV
+100 IYTLSNI
-107 IFKVEVIHSNK
+107 IFKIEVIHSNN

-145 EKIKN
+145 EKIKK

-201 KNIYAESGEKIRSI
+201 KNIYAESGEKVRSI

-259 YQYHEMKYT
+259 YQYHEIKYT
-268 GNKKKVLQYFM
+268 GNKKKVLVLNLLNKRISFFDFHKYKTFNRNIKYIFNNNITPISLTYE
-279 DDCKE
+279 DEYETNIINEVYDYNTAREKAITKAKE
-284 KKIPFVLHGVTHEME
+284 KILEKYPNIKEITNIKIINEEDKKAKISLDLFVTCLE
-299 EEFREI
+299 
-305 FGDIY
+305 DIT
-310 EIEYDRDISE
+310 EYQEVD
-320 YIYDREKLATL
+320 
-331 SGKKL
+331 
-336 HGKRNHINRFKEN
+336 NNKEN
-349 HEWSYEPLSDE
+349 SL
-360 NQLEVLAM
+360 N
-368 LMEWKMQNCDPEDIE
+368 
-383 KHDEICVSKNCVI
+383 
-396 NYKELGL
+396 
-403 VGGVLRAE
+403 
-411 GKIVG
+411 
-416 FSIGERASNED
+416 
-427 TFIVHIEKAFAD
+427 
-439 IQGAYPMI
+439 
-447 NQQFVIH
+447 
-454 EMEDFK
+454 
-460 YVNRE
+460 
-465 DDAGEEGLRKSKLS
+465 
-479 YRPVFMVDKG
+479 
-489 VLRLKSEVK
+489 
-498 N
+498 

>member
-259 YQYHEMKYT
+259 YQYHEIKYT
-268 GNKKKVLQYFM
+268 GNKKKVLVLNLLNKRISFFDFHKYKTFNRNIKYIFNNNITLISLTYE
-279 DDCKE
+279 DEYETNIINEVYDYNTAREKAITKAKE
-284 KKIPFVLHGVTHEME
+284 KILEKYPNIKDITNIKIITEEDKKNKISINLFVTCLE
-299 EEFREI
+299 
-305 FGDIY
+305 DIT
-310 EIEYDRDISE
+310 EYQEVD
-320 YIYDREKLATL
+320 
-331 SGKKL
+331 
-336 HGKRNHINRFKEN
+336 NNKEN
-349 HEWSYEPLSDE
+349 
-360 NQLEVLAM
+360 
-368 LMEWKMQNCDPEDIE
+368 
-383 KHDEICVSKNCVI
+383 
-396 NYKELGL
+396 
-403 VGGVLRAE
+403 
-411 GKIVG
+411 
-416 FSIGERASNED
+416 
-427 TFIVHIEKAFAD
+427 T
-439 IQGAYPMI
+439 
-447 NQQFVIH
+447 
-454 EMEDFK
+454 
-460 YVNRE
+460 
-465 DDAGEEGLRKSKLS
+465 
-479 YRPVFMVDKG
+479 
-489 VLRLKSEVK
+489 
-498 N
+498 

>member
-69 KIVRY
+69 KIIRY

-100 IYTLSNV
+100 IYTLSNI
-107 IFKVEVIHSNK
+107 IFKIEVIHSNN

-259 YQYHEMKYT
+259 YQYHEIKYT
-268 GNKKKVLQYFM
+268 GNKKKVLVLNLLNKRISFFDFHKYKTFNRNIKYIFNNNITPISLIYE
-279 DDCKE
+279 DEYETNIINEVYDYNTAREKAITKAKE
-284 KKIPFVLHGVTHEME
+284 KILEKYPNIKDITDIKIIKEEDKKNKISLNLFVTCLE
-299 EEFREI
+299 
-305 FGDIY
+305 DIT
-310 EIEYDRDISE
+310 EYKE
-320 YIYDREKLATL
+320 V
-331 SGKKL
+331 
-336 HGKRNHINRFKEN
+336 NNNKEN
-349 HEWSYEPLSDE
+349 
-360 NQLEVLAM
+360 
-368 LMEWKMQNCDPEDIE
+368 
-383 KHDEICVSKNCVI
+383 
-396 NYKELGL
+396 
-403 VGGVLRAE
+403 
-411 GKIVG
+411 
-416 FSIGERASNED
+416 
-427 TFIVHIEKAFAD
+427 T
-439 IQGAYPMI
+439 
-447 NQQFVIH
+447 
-454 EMEDFK
+454 
-460 YVNRE
+460 
-465 DDAGEEGLRKSKLS
+465 
-479 YRPVFMVDKG
+479 
-489 VLRLKSEVK
+489 
-498 N
+498 

>member
-10 SSSIKIKVTGRNI
+10 SSSTKIKVTGRNI

-69 KIVRY
+69 KIIRY

-100 IYTLSNV
+100 IYTLSNI

-259 YQYHEMKYT
+259 YQYHEIKYT
-268 GNKKKVLQYFM
+268 GNKKKVLVLNLLNKRISFFDFHKYKTFNRNIKYIFNNNITPISLIYE
-279 DDCKE
+279 DEYETNIINEVYDYNTAREKAITKAKE
-284 KKIPFVLHGVTHEME
+284 KKLEKYPNIKDITDIKIIKEEDKKNKISLNLFVTCL
-299 EEFREI
+299 
-305 FGDIY
+305 
-310 EIEYDRDISE
+310 
-320 YIYDREKLATL
+320 
-331 SGKKL
+331 
-336 HGKRNHINRFKEN
+336 
-349 HEWSYEPLSDE
+349 
-360 NQLEVLAM
+360 
-368 LMEWKMQNCDPEDIE
+368 EDITE
-383 KHDEICVSKNCVI
+383 
-396 NYKELGL
+396 YKE
-403 VGGVLRAE
+403 
-411 GKIVG
+411 
-416 FSIGERASNED
+416 
-427 TFIVHIEKAFAD
+427 
-439 IQGAYPMI
+439 
-447 NQQFVIH
+447 
-454 EMEDFK
+454 
-460 YVNRE
+460 VNNNKE
-465 DDAGEEGLRKSKLS
+465 TS
-479 YRPVFMVDKG
+479 
-489 VLRLKSEVK
+489 
-498 N
+498 

>member
-145 EKIKN
+145 EKIKK
-150 KILEENKDTLEW
+150 KILEKNKDTLEW

-259 YQYHEMKYT
+259 YQYHEIKYT
-268 GNKKKVLQYFM
+268 GNKKKVLVLNLLNKRISFFDFHKYKTFNRNIKYIFNNNITPISLIYE
-279 DDCKE
+279 DEYETNIINEVYDYNTAREKAITKAKE
-284 KKIPFVLHGVTHEME
+284 KILEKYPNIKDIINIKIIKEEDKKNKISLNLFVTCLE
-299 EEFREI
+299 
-305 FGDIY
+305 DIT
-310 EIEYDRDISE
+310 EYQEVD
-320 YIYDREKLATL
+320 
-331 SGKKL
+331 
-336 HGKRNHINRFKEN
+336 NNKEN
-349 HEWSYEPLSDE
+349 
-360 NQLEVLAM
+360 
-368 LMEWKMQNCDPEDIE
+368 
-383 KHDEICVSKNCVI
+383 
-396 NYKELGL
+396 
-403 VGGVLRAE
+403 
-411 GKIVG
+411 
-416 FSIGERASNED
+416 
-427 TFIVHIEKAFAD
+427 T
-439 IQGAYPMI
+439 
-447 NQQFVIH
+447 
-454 EMEDFK
+454 
-460 YVNRE
+460 
-465 DDAGEEGLRKSKLS
+465 
-479 YRPVFMVDKG
+479 
-489 VLRLKSEVK
+489 
-498 N
+498 

>member
-69 KIVRY
+69 KIIRY

-100 IYTLSNV
+100 IYTLSNI

-268 GNKKKVLQYFM
+268 GNKKKVLVLNLLNKRISFFDFHKYKTFNRNIKYIFNNNITPISLIYE
-279 DDCKE
+279 DEYETNIINEVYDYNTAREKAITKAKE
-284 KKIPFVLHGVTHEME
+284 KILEKYPNIKDITDIKIIKEEDKKNKISLNLFVTCL
-299 EEFREI
+299 
-305 FGDIY
+305 
-310 EIEYDRDISE
+310 
-320 YIYDREKLATL
+320 
-331 SGKKL
+331 
-336 HGKRNHINRFKEN
+336 
-349 HEWSYEPLSDE
+349 
-360 NQLEVLAM
+360 
-368 LMEWKMQNCDPEDIE
+368 EDITE
-383 KHDEICVSKNCVI
+383 
-396 NYKELGL
+396 YKE
-403 VGGVLRAE
+403 
-411 GKIVG
+411 
-416 FSIGERASNED
+416 
-427 TFIVHIEKAFAD
+427 
-439 IQGAYPMI
+439 
-447 NQQFVIH
+447 
-454 EMEDFK
+454 
-460 YVNRE
+460 VNNNKE
-465 DDAGEEGLRKSKLS
+465 TS
-479 YRPVFMVDKG
+479 
-489 VLRLKSEVK
+489 
-498 N
+498 

>member
-44 HKEIDLIINYQDLDK
+44 YKEIDLIINYQDLDK

-259 YQYHEMKYT
+259 YQYHEIKYT
-268 GNKKKVLQYFM
+268 GNKKKVLVLNLLNKRISFFDFHKYKTFNRNIKYIFNNNITPISLIYE
-279 DDCKE
+279 DEYETNIINEVYDYNTAREKAITKAKE
-284 KKIPFVLHGVTHEME
+284 KILEKYPNIKDITNIKIIKEEDKKNKISLNLFVTCL
-299 EEFREI
+299 
-305 FGDIY
+305 
-310 EIEYDRDISE
+310 
-320 YIYDREKLATL
+320 
-331 SGKKL
+331 
-336 HGKRNHINRFKEN
+336 
-349 HEWSYEPLSDE
+349 
-360 NQLEVLAM
+360 
-368 LMEWKMQNCDPEDIE
+368 EDITE
-383 KHDEICVSKNCVI
+383 YQEIDN
-396 NYKELGL
+396 NKET
-403 VGGVLRAE
+403 
-411 GKIVG
+411 
-416 FSIGERASNED
+416 S
-427 TFIVHIEKAFAD
+427 
-439 IQGAYPMI
+439 
-447 NQQFVIH
+447 
-454 EMEDFK
+454 
-460 YVNRE
+460 
-465 DDAGEEGLRKSKLS
+465 
-479 YRPVFMVDKG
+479 
-489 VLRLKSEVK
+489 
-498 N
+498 

>member
-259 YQYHEMKYT
+259 YQYHEIKYT
-268 GNKKKVLQYFM
+268 GNKKKVLVLNLLNKRISFFDFHKYKTFNRNIKYIFNNNITPISLIYE
-279 DDCKE
+279 DEYETNIINEVYDYNTAREKATTKAKE
-284 KKIPFVLHGVTHEME
+284 KILEKYPNIKEITNIKIINEEDKKNKISLNLFVTCL
-299 EEFREI
+299 
-305 FGDIY
+305 
-310 EIEYDRDISE
+310 
-320 YIYDREKLATL
+320 
-331 SGKKL
+331 
-336 HGKRNHINRFKEN
+336 
-349 HEWSYEPLSDE
+349 
-360 NQLEVLAM
+360 
-368 LMEWKMQNCDPEDIE
+368 EDITE
-383 KHDEICVSKNCVI
+383 YQEVN
-396 NYKELGL
+396 N
-403 VGGVLRAE
+403 
-411 GKIVG
+411 
-416 FSIGERASNED
+416 N
-427 TFIVHIEKAFAD
+427 IET
-439 IQGAYPMI
+439 P
-447 NQQFVIH
+447 
-454 EMEDFK
+454 
-460 YVNRE
+460 
-465 DDAGEEGLRKSKLS
+465 
-479 YRPVFMVDKG
+479 
-489 VLRLKSEVK
+489 
-498 N
+498 

>member
-44 HKEIDLIINYQDLDK
+44 HKEIYLIINYQDLDK

-145 EKIKN
+145 EKIKK
-150 KILEENKDTLEW
+150 KILEKNKDTLEW

-268 GNKKKVLQYFM
+268 GNKKKVLVLNLLNKRISFFDFHKYKTFNRNIKYIFNNNITPISLIYE
-279 DDCKE
+279 DEYETNIINEVYDYNTAREKAITKAKE
-284 KKIPFVLHGVTHEME
+284 KILEKYPNIKDIINIKIIKEEDKKNKISLNLFVTCLE
-299 EEFREI
+299 
-305 FGDIY
+305 DIT
-310 EIEYDRDISE
+310 EYQEVD
-320 YIYDREKLATL
+320 
-331 SGKKL
+331 
-336 HGKRNHINRFKEN
+336 NNKEN
-349 HEWSYEPLSDE
+349 
-360 NQLEVLAM
+360 
-368 LMEWKMQNCDPEDIE
+368 
-383 KHDEICVSKNCVI
+383 
-396 NYKELGL
+396 
-403 VGGVLRAE
+403 
-411 GKIVG
+411 
-416 FSIGERASNED
+416 
-427 TFIVHIEKAFAD
+427 T
-439 IQGAYPMI
+439 
-447 NQQFVIH
+447 
-454 EMEDFK
+454 
-460 YVNRE
+460 
-465 DDAGEEGLRKSKLS
+465 
-479 YRPVFMVDKG
+479 
-489 VLRLKSEVK
+489 
-498 N
+498 